1 MAKMVKAVVITGCGI
16 NCDKEMAV
24 ACKEAGFEVETIHAS
39 KLFGDTFP
47 WSEAQLLLFPG
58 GFSFGDELGAAKVFA
73 NRLLGIK
80 NRLQEFVDQGNCILG
95 ICNGF
100 QLLVKLG
107 LLPGDKKEYREDREE
122 SEGNAKEINENSKKT
137 SRFLRSLRDLRGSS
151 DSGVNIVNQT
161 ASLAC
166 NDTGRFEARWVNH
179 LVVPSKCIFT
189 QGLESLYLPI
199 RHGEGK
205 FVTDNT
211 ELLFRNQQVVMQ
223 YEKNP
228 NGSMDSIAAICD
240 PTGRILGMMAHPE
253 AALYFTQDPRWT
265 RMKES
270 LTSYGS
276 GFAIFKNALN
286 YLKEQECYISKQP

>member
-1 MAKMVKAVVITGCGI
+1 MVKAVVVTGCGI
-16 NCDKEMAV
+16 NCDKEMSV
-24 ACKEAGFEVETIHAS
+24 ACREAGFEVETIHAS
-39 KLFGDTFP
+39 KLFGDAFP
-47 WSEAQLLLFPG
+47 WGEAQLLLFPG

-80 NRLQEFVDQGNCILG
+80 NRLKEFVDQGNCILG

-107 LLPGDKKEYREDREE
+107 LLPGGE
-122 SEGNAKEINENSKKT
+122 
-137 SRFLRSLRDLRGSS
+137 
-151 DSGVNIVNQT
+151 NQT

-205 FVTDNT
+205 FVSDDT

-265 RMKES
+265 RMKDS
-270 LTSYGS
+270 LTTYGS
-276 GFAIFKNALN
+276 GFALFQNALN
-286 YLKEQECYISKQP
+286 YLKEQECYISRQP